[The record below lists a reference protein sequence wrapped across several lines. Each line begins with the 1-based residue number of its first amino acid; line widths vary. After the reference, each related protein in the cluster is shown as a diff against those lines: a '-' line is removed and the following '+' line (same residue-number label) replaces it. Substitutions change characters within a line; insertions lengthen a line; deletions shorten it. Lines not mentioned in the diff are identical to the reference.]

1 MAHCHTPPWFILLKF
16 NCSCLSPIFLY
27 INRECTHSTPLSPK
41 GMGVSHAWQARPVPL
56 LHISYCK
63 NHKLTR
69 DVRYWE
75 SSATS
80 ILLPWRDF
88 FLRWWCPPVAFFFL
102 FLDCEFSAAFWRG
115 ILDFFLSQF
124 LSLLST
130 PLPHARSDGGI
141 YTQPPPPFLYHV
153 TLGFFIF
160 CTKRGRTRFQTF
172 HDMSPLF
179 YPWIF
184 KYLISTVLTPRLA
197 YTILDS
203 CEGGRSMKWSWPWY
217 IIIRKTIF

>member
-115 ILDFFLSQF
+115 IVDSSLLQF
-124 LSLLST
+124 LSLVFTHLV
-130 PLPHARSDGGI
+130 HAGSDGI
-141 YTQPPPPFLYHV
+141 YTCLPSSCD
-153 TLGFFIF
+153 TGIFIF
-160 CTKRGRTRFQTF
+160 CLTWDK
-172 HDMSPLF
+172 
-179 YPWIF
+179 
-184 KYLISTVLTPRLA
+184 ISDIQQNAPSFFALEFLNV
-197 YTILDS
+197 
-203 CEGGRSMKWSWPWY
+203 
-217 IIIRKTIF
+217 